1 MFHNEQQ
8 HEAPRNQQLVGI
20 CPRQH
25 MIKQQDLPPAA
36 PLRPPRPAAGMQ
48 RCKDGARVS
57 AGVKGR
63 EQRGQGLQ
71 EEQEKA
77 AGSTERPG
85 QAPVRGAHAA
95 SSEGGAEQVIRCC
108 LIYSEDLNERLGDN
122 CRQDRAEHR
131 GVSLLVFV
139 YHINRRIM

>member
-8 HEAPRNQQLVGI
+8 LEAPRNQQLVGI

-63 EQRGQGLQ
+63 EQR
-71 EEQEKA
+71 
-77 AGSTERPG
+77 AGTAGGAGESSWEYRETRAGASERCS
-85 QAPVRGAHAA
+85 HAA

>member
-8 HEAPRNQQLVGI
+8 LEAPRNQQLVGI

-63 EQRGQGLQ
+63 EQR
-71 EEQEKA
+71 
-77 AGSTERPG
+77 AGT
-85 QAPVRGAHAA
+85 A
-95 SSEGGAEQVIRCC
+95 GGAGESSWEYRETRAGASERCSRSI
-108 LIYSEDLNERLGDN
+108 L
-122 CRQDRAEHR
+122 R
-131 GVSLLVFV
+131 G
-139 YHINRRIM
+139 RR

>member
-8 HEAPRNQQLVGI
+8 LEAPRNQQLVGI

-25 MIKQQDLPPAA
+25 TIKREGLPPAA
-36 PLRPPRPAAGMQ
+36 PPHPPRPSAGMQ

-85 QAPVRGAHAA
+85 RAPVRGAHTQHPQREMLSKSSTAA
-95 SSEGGAEQVIRCC
+95 SFI
-108 LIYSEDLNERLGDN
+108 LKT
-122 CRQDRAEHR
+122 
-131 GVSLLVFV
+131 
-139 YHINRRIM
+139 